1 MKIKGKALIIYKFY
15 KLGIKINFL
24 NGRNESNMKDKKV
37 LVISITVIVLIA
49 IAIIVGIVIGNM
61 PKEKPEEVL
70 SKYFALINDKK
81 YDEMY
86 EMISSTSKDEISK
99 EEFVKRNKNIYEGI
113 DGKITKINVNEKTK
127 ENKKEKILYDEELL
141 TSAGT
146 VKFSNSVSFTKEE
159 KEYKL
164 DWKSELIFPELK
176 DEYKVKV
183 ETLKGKRGSILD
195 REENPIAY
203 DGKISSVGI
212 VPRKIRRK

>member
-1 MKIKGKALIIYKFY
+1 
-15 KLGIKINFL
+15 
-24 NGRNESNMKDKKV
+24 MKDKKV

-70 SKYFALINDKK
+70 NKYFALINDKK

-86 EMISSTSKDEISK
+86 EMISSTSKAEISK
-99 EEFVKRNKNIYEGI
+99 EEFIKRNKNIYEGI
-113 DGKITKINVNEKTK
+113 DGKITKINVNEKIK
-127 ENKKEKILYDEELL
+127 ENKKEKITYDQELI

-146 VKFSNSVSFTKEE
+146 VKFSSNVSFTKEE
-159 KEYKL
+159 KAYKL

-176 DEYKVKV
+176 DNYRVKV
-183 ETLKGKRGSILD
+183 EKVKGKRGSILD
-195 REENPIAY
+195 RGENPIAY
-203 DGKISSVGI
+203 DGEVSSVGI